1 MTDQILLCPVPLEQ
15 LKIDIS
21 EIVKRELAN
30 HFSNTIQEPQTEII
44 NRKQAAA
51 LLGVSLPTLLEWT
64 KSGKITGYRISSR
77 IRYKRAELENS
88 LKQIQSLKRGGH

>member
-1 MTDQILLCPVPLEQ
+1 MTDQILLSPVPLEQ
-15 LKIDIS
+15 LKTDIS

-30 HFSNTIQEPQTEII
+30 HFTNSTQDPPTEIL

-64 KSGKITGYRISSR
+64 KSGKVTGYRISSR

-88 LKQIQSLKRGGH
+88 LKQIQSLKQGRH